1 MPGSIIFKWLRAGV
15 NLCKPDQQNLSGALS
30 PEEHRTYKGDG
41 EGLVETI
48 SLAGVSGAC
57 AVACRLKAQPP
68 CTKARKELCWRE
80 CPRGRP
86 TSLSAPSPSVFSR
99 STFTFMHLAD
109 AFIQSDLQCIQAIQ
123 FFFISMCVPWESNP
137 QPFALLTK
145 CSTTEPQEHY
155 SVPVRECPANRR
167 RSEELSPVML
177 E

>member
-1 MPGSIIFKWLRAGV
+1 MPSSIILKWLRAGV
-15 NLCKPDQQNLSGALS
+15 NLCKPDQQNLSGVLS

-48 SLAGVSGAC
+48 SLAGASGAC
-57 AVACRLKAQPP
+57 AAACRLKAQPP
-68 CTKARKELCWRE
+68 CTKARKEVCWRE
-80 CPRGRP
+80 CPRGRL
-86 TSLSAPSPSVFSR
+86 TSLSAPSPSIFFQIYIYAFSMYVSR
-99 STFTFMHLAD
+99 LYS
-109 AFIQSDLQCIQAIQ
+109 
-123 FFFISMCVPWESNP
+123 FFISMCVPWESNP